1 MYIREDEADI
11 RLFVEVPGQGMVE
24 FGDGNSWAT
33 WAGGGLS
40 AAGSKTRPGGMGK
53 QKAQGGPATRAD
65 LTLTIQNSDTMI
77 GQLPTLESRVGK
89 GSVRAVAT
97 YLDDE
102 GVAIPSAQIIRTGKL
117 KEATPPGQN
126 YESPTVGMFTVV
138 IDCDEVGA

>member
-1 MYIREDEADI
+1 MYIREDEADL
-11 RLFVEVPGQGMVE
+11 RVFVEVPGQGMIE
-24 FGDGNSWAT
+24 IGDGESWAT

-65 LTLTIQNSDTMI
+65 LTLTTQNSDTLI
-77 GQLPTLESRVGK
+77 AQLGTLESRVGK
-89 GSVRAVAT
+89 GNCRAVAT

-102 GVAIPSAQIIRTGKL
+102 GNVIPGAQIVRTGKL

-126 YESPTVGMFTVV
+126 YDSPTVGMFTVV
-138 IDCDEVGA
+138 VDCDEVGS